1 MTRLMPVL
9 RSVLLLAIAGAS
21 GALAQANCQP
31 TLTQPCAKPQAK
43 AAGDQS
49 SQRPAAKADEE
60 PIDHSKRIRIDKD
73 TDFNF
78 GLGGFGLGRRF

>member
-1 MTRLMPVL
+1 MARLMPVL
-9 RSVLLLAIAGAS
+9 LAVPLLAIAGVS
-21 GALAQANCQP
+21 GALAQASCQP
-31 TLTQPCAKPQAK
+31 TLTQPCAAPPKKPT
-43 AAGDQS
+43 D
-49 SQRPAAKADEE
+49 QRPAVKADEE

>member
-1 MTRLMPVL
+1 MPVL
-9 RSVLLLAIAGAS
+9 LAVPLLVIAGSS
-21 GALAQANCQP
+21 GALAQASCQP
-31 TLTQPCAKPQAK
+31 TQTQPCAKPQTKPA
-43 AAGDQS
+43 DQS
-49 SQRPAAKADEE
+49 LQRPAAKADEE